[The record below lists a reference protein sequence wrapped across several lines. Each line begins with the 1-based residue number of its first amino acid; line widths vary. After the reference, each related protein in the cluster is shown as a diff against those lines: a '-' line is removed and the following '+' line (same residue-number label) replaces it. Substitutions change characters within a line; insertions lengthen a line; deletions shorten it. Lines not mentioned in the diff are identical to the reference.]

1 MGTYELFSFQDEN
14 GNLTGYDIEVLRE
27 VEKRIEGV
35 KFEFIASPWD
45 TLFIGLDADKFQ
57 LLANQITSNP
67 ERETKYLLTDNSYF
81 ADITQPIVRGDD
93 TSIKSLADLKGK
105 KVGTTVGDSH
115 TRALEDYNAANG
127 NAIQIEYYETDIN
140 GVLQDLVNGRI
151 DATVNNP
158 IMAKKKAEVLG
169 LNIKAI
175 NENLVENPSLFIM
188 KKDEAG
194 KALKEKID
202 TALQAI
208 KADGTLS
215 KLSIEWFGE
224 DYTK

>member
-1 MGTYELFSFQDEN
+1 M
-14 GNLTGYDIEVLRE
+14 
-27 VEKRIEGV
+27 
-35 KFEFIASPWD
+35 
-45 TLFIGLDADKFQ
+45 
-57 LLANQITSNP
+57 
-67 ERETKYLLTDNSYF
+67 
-81 ADITQPIVRGDD
+81 
-93 TSIKSLADLKGK
+93 
-105 KVGTTVGDSH
+105 
-115 TRALEDYNAANG
+115 
-127 NAIQIEYYETDIN
+127 
-140 GVLQDLVNGRI
+140 NGRI

-158 IMAKKKAEVLG
+158 IMAKKKAEVLD

-175 NENLVENPSLFIM
+175 NENLVENPSLLIM

-194 KALKEKID
+194 KALKEKIE